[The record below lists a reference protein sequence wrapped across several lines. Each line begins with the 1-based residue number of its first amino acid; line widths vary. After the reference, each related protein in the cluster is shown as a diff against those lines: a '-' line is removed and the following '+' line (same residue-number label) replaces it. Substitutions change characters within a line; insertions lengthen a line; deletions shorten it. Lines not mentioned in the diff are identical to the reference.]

1 MKNKTFLFTAT
12 LLLLLLGAAGGE
24 KKDHSKSEIIATRTL
39 IYNPTAA
46 FLCTPRTHMLKRK
59 NDDLELIFL
68 SNGEAIRTYDN
79 AVVTIYGTKVK
90 QLSNTCPDVI
100 EVKKISKN

>member
-1 MKNKTFLFTAT
+1 MKQKIILWIGV
-12 LLLLLLGAAGGE
+12 LLLLIGGVGCE
-24 KKDHSKSEIIATRTL
+24 KKDHSESEIIATGTL
-39 IYNPTAA
+39 IYDPTAA
-46 FLCTPRTHMLKRK
+46 VLCTPRTHILKRK

-90 QLSNTCPDVI
+90 QLSKTCPNVI
-100 EVKKISKN
+100 EIKKISKN

>member
-1 MKNKTFLFTAT
+1 MKQQIILWIGV
-12 LLLLLLGAAGGE
+12 LLLLIGGVGCE
-24 KKDHSKSEIIATRTL
+24 KKDHSESEIIATGTL
-39 IYNPTAA
+39 IYDPTAA
-46 FLCTPRTHMLKRK
+46 VLCTPRTHILKRK

-90 QLSNTCPDVI
+90 QLSKTCPNVI